1 MRIRVVLRCYGEHA
15 IPPRQ
20 ELLFQ
25 IGIRLFQAAN
35 SGYAQA
41 LHQPILCGREPTLD
55 ADCAPESKR
64 SATPARRGRSGSVV
78 SRSGLSVLPAHRG
91 SPSERSGTVRLYRCR
106 TPAAD
111 RTVPNIPTAHA
122 CSPLLNHSSQSVHIT
137 GLSHRQSSRSDT
149 AARRVLRASRDPMCP
164 TGSVLHNVC
173 GGAAAGA
180 PARLCVYARATVS
193 LLSSSAA
200 GSLC

>member
-55 ADCAPESKR
+55 AAL
-64 SATPARRGRSGSVV
+64 
-78 SRSGLSVLPAHRG
+78 GLR
-91 SPSERSGTVRLYRCR
+91 TVRRNPRDLQLLQG
-106 TPAAD
+106 AAD
-111 RTVPNIPTAHA
+111 LGRW
-122 CSPLLNHSSQSVHIT
+122 
-137 GLSHRQSSRSDT
+137 
-149 AARRVLRASRDPMCP
+149 
-164 TGSVLHNVC
+164 
-173 GGAAAGA
+173 
-180 PARLCVYARATVS
+180 
-193 LLSSSAA
+193 
-200 GSLC
+200 